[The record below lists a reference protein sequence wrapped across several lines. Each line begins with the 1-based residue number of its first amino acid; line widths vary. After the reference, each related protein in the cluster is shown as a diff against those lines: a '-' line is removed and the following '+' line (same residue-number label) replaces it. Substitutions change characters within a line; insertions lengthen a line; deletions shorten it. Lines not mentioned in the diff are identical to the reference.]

1 MGSHGMRTHF
11 ASLTNYPLNST
22 GLTVRKL
29 VLKNRPRAA
38 KSYIVG
44 AGISYFLELYSP
56 SVTEPGPGERRRGRD
71 GAVPGHS
78 RPRCS
83 NAVFRGKTL
92 LSGTPSPLWEHGGK
106 RVRLPE
112 ASAKICDAC

>member
-29 VLKNRPRAA
+29 VSKNRPHAA
-38 KSYIVG
+38 ESYIVVG
-44 AGISYFLELYSP
+44 GISYFLELYSP
-56 SVTEPGPGERRRGRD
+56 SVTESGPGERHRGRD

-78 RPRCS
+78 RPRRS

-92 LSGTPSPLWEHGGK
+92 LSGTPSAAWKQGGK
-106 RVRLPE
+106 RVRLPQ